1 MNSIPKIILDNP
13 FRMLG
18 VFANSSQKDI
28 VAKQGKANVFLK
40 VGRAVEYPLDLKTL
54 MPQVN
59 RTVDAFSQASAN
71 LTIAKGRLKYAQFW
85 FLKMTP
91 LDDVAFNHLYA
102 GNLQQA
108 IEIWDK
114 KNCVSSLQN
123 KVITNFIALNFD
135 QAINTAEDLYLDFSD
150 EFLKV
155 ADSTGT
161 LALTKDDLI
170 RSFIDTLCDE
180 YEPKKIYDVVFSD
193 DWKEYLGG
201 KTVKPLIARINEA
214 IKVADNVDEKDADA
228 NLKAGR
234 KLWKDTNDDFTQLK
248 KMLPPDDMQLES
260 IADKLGLQILQCGIN
275 YYNNSDDEDAAET
288 AMKIQ
293 TTASKMV
300 MGDFAKDRCEEN
312 QDALNKIVANL
323 PPKEVRKEFK
333 EIENTLAMFVLK
345 SESVSSA
352 VWLLNT
358 AKPILQS
365 IKSKIGSTNS
375 QYLKFST
382 MIAQMASSIIIGEVN
397 DAQSSP
403 EIKMRMQM
411 GLPLGSSIIDKLKST
426 LSEAWNA
433 FVMIDAFDLEN
444 DFRRNYNSNK
454 NSLKSLCDGMGV
466 STTQQKPI
474 KIPTIHFP
482 KRDNPREEYVKYEPI
497 TKEKLEEIIEQS
509 KPISERYN
517 KSDDNTGC
525 IIWIIIFIIA
535 TIIGLASK

>member
-1 MNSIPKIILDNP
+1 MLSTAAHINYGAKSQIPKVIVENP

-28 VAKQGKANVFLK
+28 VANQGKANAFLK

-59 RTVDAFSQASAN
+59 RTVGAFSQASAN
-71 LTIAKGRLKYAQFW
+71 LTIAKERLKYAQFW

-170 RSFIDTLCDE
+170 QSFIDTLCDE

-201 KTVKPLIARINEA
+201 KTVKPLIARINAA
-214 IKVADNVDEKDADA
+214 IKEADDVDEKDADA
-228 NLKAGR
+228 NLQAGR

-275 YYNNSDDEDAAET
+275 YYNNSDDEDAAEN
-288 AMKIQ
+288 AMALQKS
-293 TTASKMV
+293 ASKIV
-300 MGDFAKDRCEEN
+300 MGEMAKDRCEDNLKVLE
-312 QDALNKIVANL
+312 KIIAEL

-345 SESVSSA
+345 TKSISSA

-358 AKPILQS
+358 SKPIFQS
-365 IKSKIGSTNS
+365 IKSKIGSTHHL
-375 QYLKFST
+375 YIKFST
-382 MIAQMASSIIIGEVN
+382 IIARMASSLIIDEVN
-397 DAQSSP
+397 DVQSSP
-403 EIKMRMQM
+403 EVRMRMQM
-411 GLPLGSSIIDKLKST
+411 GLRLDDSTIAKIKNTISEGWKAFAIIEEFDID
-426 LSEAWNA
+426 SE
-433 FVMIDAFDLEN
+433 
-444 DFRRNYNSNK
+444 FRTNYNKNK
-454 NSLKSLCDGMGV
+454 ASLKSLCQNLGI
-466 STTQQKPI
+466 STAISTPKSAPLTT
-474 KIPTIHFP
+474 KIP
-482 KRDNPREEYVKYEPI
+482 Y
-497 TKEKLEEIIEQS
+497 
-509 KPISERYN
+509 
-517 KSDDNTGC
+517 
-525 IIWIIIFIIA
+525 
-535 TIIGLASK
+535 